1 MPNYE
6 VARDDE
12 RGRYC
17 RILRHLGPGEIILEE
32 QALQAVLYDEQA
44 DKRCHQ
50 TFAVG
55 GQQLLRY

>member
-1 MPNYE
+1 MPDYE
-6 VARDDE
+6 VARDAQ

-17 RILRHLGPGEIILEE
+17 RILRHLRPGEAILEE

-44 DKRCHQ
+44 DRRCHQ
-50 TFAVG
+50 TFAEG